1 MKNKISPVD
10 EKISK
15 PKSWGWL
22 VLFASTGTLLCC
34 ALPIVLVSLGMGAVV
49 ASMASNIPFLIVLSQ
64 HKAWVFLASFILLI
78 LAAWALYRPGRA
90 CPIDPEIA
98 ETCALAHKWN
108 QRFYWG
114 AVLVWGIGFFSAYIL
129 ILIVND

>member
-1 MKNKISPVD
+1 MKNKILPVD

-78 LAAWALYRPGRA
+78 LAAWG
-90 CPIDPEIA
+90 
-98 ETCALAHKWN
+98 
-108 QRFYWG
+108 
-114 AVLVWGIGFFSAYIL
+114 L
-129 ILIVND
+129 I